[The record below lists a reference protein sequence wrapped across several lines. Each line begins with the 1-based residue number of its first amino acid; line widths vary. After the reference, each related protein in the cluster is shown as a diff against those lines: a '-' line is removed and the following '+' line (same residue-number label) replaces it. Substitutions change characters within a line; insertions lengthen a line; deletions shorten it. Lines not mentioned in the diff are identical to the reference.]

1 MNIMKF
7 EETDIEEI
15 VSLFYETVHSVNLKD
30 YSQTELDA
38 WAPKEEKKSKID
50 AWKISLGQ
58 NISFVAKIN
67 DKVVG
72 FSDMTHS
79 GYLDRLY
86 IHKDYQGQ
94 GIAKALVDKLEDEAK
109 KLNLFK
115 IDTDA
120 SITAKHFFEHRG
132 YNTICSQT
140 VEREGVKLTNFKM
153 IKKIES

>member
-1 MNIMKF
+1 MNIAKF
-7 EETDIEEI
+7 EEADIEEI
-15 VSLFYETVHSVNLKD
+15 VSLFYETVHSVNVKD
-30 YSQTELDA
+30 YSQIELDA
-38 WAPKEEKKSKID
+38 WAPKEEKQSKID
-50 AWKISLGQ
+50 AWKISLDQ
-58 NISFVAKIN
+58 NISFVAKVN

-79 GYLDRLY
+79 GHLDRLY

-94 GIAKALVDKLEDEAK
+94 GIATALVDKHEDEAK

-120 SITAKHFFEHRG
+120 SITAKQFFEHRG
-132 YNTICSQT
+132 YNTICSQI
-140 VEREGVKLTNFKM
+140 VEREGVKLINFKM